1 MNPDEKQPFSHSL
14 AARAA
19 AAAVI
24 GTARSMKILDG
35 PIRTAPELAEME
47 KFLFVSL
54 FDAVRNRGGG
64 LENGLSPDEI
74 SAMFTFVFLRA
85 AEAVSIF
92 RSGQGHFEFDA
103 DGLFGGPV
111 PFYADETI
119 GARFKANSVFPSE
132 CAVAFLKL
140 ARELPAG
147 HEPLLVL
154 FEAMKWCFRLG
165 CHLGLSDDTPR

>member
-1 MNPDEKQPFSHSL
+1 MNDEKHPFSHSL

-24 GTARSMKILDG
+24 DTAKRMRILDG

-54 FDAVRNRGGG
+54 VDAVRRRGSGTG
-64 LENGLSPDEI
+64 DPLAADEV
-74 SAMFTFVFLRA
+74 SAMFTFVFVRA
-85 AEAVSIF
+85 AEAVTIF
-92 RSGQGHFEFDA
+92 KSGNGHFEFD
-103 DGLFGGPV
+103 DNGLFGGPA
-111 PFYADETI
+111 PFYADEKI
-119 GARFKANSVFPSE
+119 GAEFKEFKAFPSE

-140 ARELPAG
+140 SRELPPG
-147 HEPLLVL
+147 SEPILIL

-165 CHLGLSDDTPR
+165 CHLGLA